1 MSRILRSVSVAA
13 LVLVLYLPCAPMT
26 SAVAAER
33 EGAENVAVQ
42 QQDPDFLFGRTG
54 GSIGVRGQWHV
65 ARADSEIFDFTSE
78 LLTLEKSDFN
88 APGIGVDVGFPIAPR
103 LDVLVGLE
111 FSRATAGSEYRDF
124 VDTNDLP
131 IEQTTSLRQFNLSGS
146 IELAVLRRGREIS
159 RYAWVP
165 AAVVPYV
172 GAGGG
177 FLWHRFEQ
185 EGDFVDV
192 FDCPVDFG
200 CAIFTEHLTSSSW
213 TPSGHVFGGVDF
225 KLTPRVYL
233 STEIRYLWAQAE
245 MSRDFIG
252 FDDIDLTGLRVT
264 GGVQVLF

>member
-88 APGIGVDVGFPIAPR
+88 APGIGVDVGFPIASR

-111 FSRATAGSEYRDF
+111 FSRATAGSEHRDF

-177 FLWHRFEQ
+177 FLWTGSSRR
-185 EGDFVDV
+185 V
-192 FDCPVDFG
+192 
-200 CAIFTEHLTSSSW
+200 TSSTSSIAQS
-213 TPSGHVFGGVDF
+213 TLVARSSPSN
-225 KLTPRVYL
+225 
-233 STEIRYLWAQAE
+233 
-245 MSRDFIG
+245 
-252 FDDIDLTGLRVT
+252 
-264 GGVQVLF
+264 